1 MSTRNNERGVESL
14 WVQTCKVQKS
24 ADWPRQYQI
33 RQCCLGRVCTHHA
46 ADRVVVVNIAHR
58 TFHTK
63 SAIAHIQARHEER
76 LYYSCTCLWIGLGCC
91 GPVSKR
97 CESPVEMISVD
108 IHIFIEVA
116 TRLIQKFAEPPN
128 CRVAACRQLVS
139 NTAQGN
145 QSRAE
150 GYTALDVAC

>member
-1 MSTRNNERGVESL
+1 MRVKKITDLRVTRNNERGVESL

-33 RQCCLGRVCTHHA
+33 RQCSQWQLLRQSVGRRCTHHA

-91 GPVSKR
+91 GPFSKLFER
-97 CESPVEMISVD
+97 LVEMIFVD

-116 TRLIQKFAEPPN
+116 IRLIEKFAEPPN
-128 CRVAACRQLVS
+128 
-139 NTAQGN
+139 
-145 QSRAE
+145 
-150 GYTALDVAC
+150 